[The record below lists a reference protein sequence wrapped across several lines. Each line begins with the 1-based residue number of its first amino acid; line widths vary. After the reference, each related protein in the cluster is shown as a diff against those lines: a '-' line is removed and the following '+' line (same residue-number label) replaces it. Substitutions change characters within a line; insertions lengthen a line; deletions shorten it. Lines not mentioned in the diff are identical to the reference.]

1 MSEPIDKRKIVILT
15 GAGVS
20 AESGLQTFRD
30 TDGLWN
36 NYNLNDVATLQ
47 AWEHNPKLVLAF
59 YNERRKLTA
68 EAFPNKAHSSLARL
82 EDKYKVVVVTQNV
95 DDLHERA
102 GSANVIHVH
111 GMLRQARSTVERGLV
126 YEIGREEMN
135 VGDLCEKGSQL
146 RPNIVWFGE
155 DIENHD
161 ISLQHIK
168 TASKVLI
175 IGTSLTVFPA
185 ASFAKKARF
194 HAEKVIVQP
203 ELEKKPYGYT
213 WLRGTA
219 VKLVRHVV
227 NCWLDG
233 RSVT

>member
-30 TDGLWN
+30 TNGLWN
-36 NYNLNDVATLQ
+36 NYNLNDVATPQ
-47 AWEHNPKLVLAF
+47 AWEDNPKLVLEF
-59 YNERRKLTA
+59 YNERRKLAA
-68 EAFPNKAHSSLARL
+68 EALPNEAHLSLARL

-102 GSANVIHVH
+102 GSTNVIHVH
-111 GMLRQARSTVERGLV
+111 GMLRQARSTVEKSLV
-126 YEIGREEMN
+126 YEIGPEEIN
-135 VGDLCEKGSQL
+135 LGNLCEKGSQL

-155 DIENHD
+155 DIENYE
-161 ISLQHIK
+161 ISLEHIR

-175 IGTSLTVFPA
+175 IGTSLTVSPA
-185 ASFAKKARF
+185 ANFAKKARF
-194 HAEKVIVQP
+194 HAEKIVVQP

-219 VKLVRHVV
+219 VKVVPHVV
-227 NCWLDG
+227 KCWLDG
-233 RSVT
+233 RNVT